1 MLSVKKRSWKLDFAE
16 NSNAY
21 TGYTAITN
29 SVAVLRYWG
38 ISDIKMGNR
47 QGETLR
53 IVSHVSFLCLSP
65 TSLSHVS
72 LPRLSPMSLS
82 TISHSHMSL
91 SPISL
96 SPISLAC
103 LAPSTFPWLSSLRLP
118 SKRDRGERQKS

>member
-1 MLSVKKRSWKLDFAE
+1 MCAVTNHSTIMLSVKKRSWELDFAE

-53 IVSHVSFLCLSP
+53 IVSHVSFLCLAP
-65 TSLSHVS
+65 T
-72 LPRLSPMSLS
+72 SLS

-96 SPISLAC
+96 SPMSLAC
-103 LAPSTFPWLSSLRLP
+103 LAPLTLPWLSSLCLP
-118 SKRDRGERQKS
+118 SKRDRGERQGS

>member
-1 MLSVKKRSWKLDFAE
+1 MLSVKKRSMELDFAE

-38 ISDIKMGNR
+38 ISDIKMGSR

-53 IVSHVSFLCLSP
+53 IVSHVSFLCLAP
-65 TSLSHVS
+65 T
-72 LPRLSPMSLS
+72 
-82 TISHSHMSL
+82 SL

-96 SPISLAC
+96 SSMPLPYVSFSYISLSHVSR
-103 LAPSTFPWLSSLRLP
+103 LSPSVSSPWLSSLCLP
-118 SKRDRGERQKS
+118 SKRDRGERQES